1 MDSSDMYGKLWKIKN
16 IAKDI
21 QSLMELGVVTT
32 QRRDRLYSPIKVPET
47 LFKQAETI
55 YETVA
60 AMKLETLYLITR
72 LEADYQN
79 PEHPKDAKPLKHDSQ
94 VESTPERGRDD
105 G

>member
-21 QSLMELGVVTT
+21 QLLVELGVVTT

-47 LFKQAETI
+47 LHKQAETI
-55 YETVA
+55 YDTVA
-60 AMKLETLYLITR
+60 AMKLETLHLITR

-79 PEHPKDAKPLKHDSQ
+79 PEHPKDAKPPKNESKG
-94 VESTPERGRDD
+94 ESTPERG
-105 G
+105 GEE